1 VLSVPYTVELND
13 IPLMAIQ
20 HHRSDEMYVRG
31 VQQLDRLWKES
42 LTQPRV
48 MAISV
53 HPYITG
59 VPHRI
64 DGFERLLDA
73 VQAKTEVAVMTGE
86 EVADWYRAQVPAP
99 TSV

>member
-1 VLSVPYTVELND
+1 
-13 IPLMAIQ
+13 
-20 HHRSDEMYVRG
+20 
-31 VQQLDRLWKES
+31 
-42 LTQPRV
+42 

-64 DGFERLLDA
+64 DAFERLLDA